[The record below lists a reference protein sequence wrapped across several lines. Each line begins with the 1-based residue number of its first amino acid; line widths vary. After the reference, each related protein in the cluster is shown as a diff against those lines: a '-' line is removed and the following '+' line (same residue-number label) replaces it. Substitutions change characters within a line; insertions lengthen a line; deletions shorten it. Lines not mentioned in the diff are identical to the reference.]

1 MRLPGGKLTAV
12 GGAERLRPRTFFVG
26 NGVIFIADAAV
37 GGGKILII
45 RWNFA
50 S

>member
-1 MRLPGGKLTAV
+1 MRCRGELTAV
-12 GGAERLRPRTFFVG
+12 GGAERLRPRTFFFG

-37 GGGKILII
+37 GGGKMLII